1 MPTFILNSNIPKP
14 EPEII
19 EKIQQGCATI
29 LSEQI
34 GKSQDFVMTA
44 LNFEQDLSFGN
55 SSEPCAYA
63 EVKNVGTLN
72 PNLTNS
78 MSRELCRHIFSIL
91 NISEDKIYIEFQESE
106 RHLWGWNGK
115 TFHQS

>member
-1 MPTFILNSNIPKP
+1 MPTFILNSNVPKLDSLK
-14 EPEII
+14 I
-19 EKIQQGCATI
+19 EKIQHDATTI

-34 GKSQDFVMTA
+34 GKSPDFVMTV

-115 TFHQS
+115 TFHKS